1 MVIQGRL
8 KLPYPPSL
16 QMVSSI
22 LRADPSVTAH
32 VFGEPDGL
40 CAEGDAAIEIVVSD
54 TGCGIPHERLES
66 LFREFEQ
73 VDSSAHHR
81 PGTRPGLGCVS
92 KSNHLLSY

>member
-1 MVIQGRL
+1 
-8 KLPYPPSL
+8 
-16 QMVSSI
+16 MVSSI

-81 PGTRPGLGCVS
+81 PGTRPGLGV
-92 KSNHLLSY
+92 